1 MTHMKNQLYSLLSAL
16 AFLFPVHA
24 IAAEP
29 EKIVNVFSWNDYI
42 GEHTLENF
50 SKETGIK
57 VHYDITDASE
67 VMEAKIIAGKSG
79 YDVAVPSSN
88 PTVPRLI
95 SIGALHKFDKSKIP
109 NLKYV
114 DPQLAKIAEEVDPGN
129 EHAVIYQ
136 YTVIGLGVNETKVRE
151 IIPDAPLDSL
161 DLILKPEYAEKLSK
175 CGIVMLDSALVMV
188 STLAHYYGF
197 DKDTTN
203 DDDLKKIETELLKI
217 RPYIRYFHS
226 SAYINDLASEDICL
240 VIGYSG
246 DVNQAASRA
255 RDLGSK
261 SKIKFHVPREGSE
274 FNFDMMVIP
283 EDAEHL
289 DNAYSYINYILRPDV
304 MGPISNHIEYPNAI
318 PDSRKYMS
326 SELLVPGR
334 IFLSNEDL
342 KRTFTSKFLTKLE
355 MRKRN
360 RLWTKFIYNK

>member
-1 MTHMKNQLYSLLSAL
+1 MKKLIFSFISFTGLLLPLQAVG
-16 AFLFPVHA
+16 ADQ
-24 IAAEP
+24 
-29 EKIVNVFSWNDYI
+29 EKFVNVFSWNDYI

-50 SKETGIK
+50 TKETGIK
-57 VHYDITDASE
+57 VNYDITDASE

-79 YDVAVPSSN
+79 YDVVVPSSN

-95 SIGALHKFDKSKIP
+95 SIGALHQFDKTKIP

-114 DPQLAKIAEEVDPGN
+114 DPRLAKIAEEVDPGN

-136 YTVIGLGVNETKVRE
+136 YTVIGLGVNETKVKE
-151 IIPDAPLDSL
+151 IIPDAPVDSL
-161 DLILKPEYAEKLSK
+161 DLILKPEYASKLSK
-175 CGIVMLDSALVMV
+175 CGIVMLDSALVMI

-203 DDDLKKIETELLKI
+203 EDDLEKIGEQLLKI

-274 FNFDMMVIP
+274 FNFDMLVIP
-283 EDAEHL
+283 HDAEHI
-289 DNAYSYINYILRPDV
+289 DNAYSYINYIIRPDV

-318 PDSRKYMS
+318 PESRKYMDP
-326 SELLVPGR
+326 ELLIPGR
-334 IFLSNEDL
+334 IFLSDEDL